1 MRQNFNIKIRKQRI
15 SHATEED
22 VFEKCGENSSKYFSA
37 FHLVGNQENFTS
49 NLQLLSIQD

>member
-37 FHLVGNQENFTS
+37 FHLVGNQESFTS